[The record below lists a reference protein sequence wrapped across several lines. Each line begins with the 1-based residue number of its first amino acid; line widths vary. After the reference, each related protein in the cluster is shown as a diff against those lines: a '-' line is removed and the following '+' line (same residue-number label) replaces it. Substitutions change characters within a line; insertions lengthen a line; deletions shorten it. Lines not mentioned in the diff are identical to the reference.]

1 MADINVRDKSL
12 SAIDKNDG
20 SLVGRIQE
28 FSKSLDLETES
39 VQAEQLTVSPGR
51 LGTVNALRDEFSR
64 LEREFVELK
73 IFIEDQSEQNTNE
86 LDSSVIQDKI
96 KQFDSTLKV
105 RMKTDDGKL
114 LSQQQEID
122 ELRTEITRLN
132 KVNNKLQ
139 DQKACIS
146 KNLASM
152 ENSNQWLRK
161 EHYELK
167 NDLNELKQIV
177 FKLREDMQDDSSS
190 ESSEESINVDKQSQN
205 TQSELLIKK
214 QAECDTLIS
223 ANLKLK
229 EENES
234 LKSQQRKFEELLSEL
249 KDVRLHLQQNL
260 SANNELPTDNRL
272 PTSTPETANSAVTE
286 TDLGPVYMEVGDPR

>member
-1 MADINVRDKSL
+1 MI
-12 SAIDKNDG
+12 SAHTFAYI
-20 SLVGRIQE
+20 
-28 FSKSLDLETES
+28 SLDGRHDTTGS
-39 VQAEQLTVSPGR
+39 RSNTHRVWVSCGR

-152 ENSNQWLRK
+152 ENSN
-161 EHYELK
+161 
-167 NDLNELKQIV
+167 
-177 FKLREDMQDDSSS
+177 
-190 ESSEESINVDKQSQN
+190 
-205 TQSELLIKK
+205 
-214 QAECDTLIS
+214 
-223 ANLKLK
+223 
-229 EENES
+229 
-234 LKSQQRKFEELLSEL
+234 
-249 KDVRLHLQQNL
+249 
-260 SANNELPTDNRL
+260 
-272 PTSTPETANSAVTE
+272 
-286 TDLGPVYMEVGDPR
+286 